1 MQLWDKLAEYAKNF
15 SSYRTTMDFGDVAE
29 ILIIAVLLYYTLV
42 WMKTTRAWILLK
54 GLIVILAFLL
64 LAYFFRMT
72 TILWMAQNVLG
83 FAVTALIVVLQPEL
97 RKALE
102 ELGKKNII
110 SSVLPFDN
118 SHRVNEE
125 FSEKTIN
132 EITKA
137 CVEMGK
143 VRTGA
148 LIVIEQKVSLRD
160 YERTGIDVDGIVT
173 SQLLI
178 NIFEHNTPL
187 HDGAVIIQGN
197 RVVSATCYLPLS
209 DNLGLSKELGTRHR
223 AGVGISEIT
232 DSLTIIVSE
241 ETGKI
246 SVAYEGE
253 LERNLDADSLRDR
266 MHKILNN
273 PVEEHKNLR
282 IWKGRSRDKKMKKLL
297 TRNLGLK
304 LASLLLAFVLWFLV
318 AQIYDPKDTVTFNNI
333 QVRLINTELLD
344 EEGKVYEV
352 LDNSNLVRVTVT
364 GPQSIVKSELRRSD
378 IVAEADMSKLTDIN
392 TIAITYYCENI
403 SNDSV
408 EIKGNH
414 DSVRLNVEDKT
425 SKWIKLESN
434 TIGDVASGYM
444 IGNVT
449 LDQTNIEVTGPKSA
463 ISQVDHAGV
472 DINVTDS
479 TTSLSANVD
488 IKLYDADDNELVLES
503 VKKNVDSAYMTVE
516 VLATKEVPVEIEY
529 MGVPE
534 DGYMATGEVESS
546 VPTVRIAGTVST
558 LVGISAIT
566 VPEDR
571 MNITGQSDNLV
582 DIINLKE
589 YLPANVRL
597 ADKSFDGKIT
607 ATVYIEPIVS
617 KDLTV
622 AAENISVTGVPDGM
636 EAEIT
641 STAEEYNITV
651 SGLSRDVSILHDS
664 SVTGILNLTQWME
677 DNGVEELTPGTYT
690 IPVTFNLTEDITVTP
705 DINIHIRL
713 KNADADN
720 Q

>member
-1 MQLWDKLAEYAKNF
+1 
-15 SSYRTTMDFGDVAE
+15 
-29 ILIIAVLLYYTLV
+29 
-42 WMKTTRAWILLK
+42 
-54 GLIVILAFLL
+54 
-64 LAYFFRMT
+64 
-72 TILWMAQNVLG
+72 
-83 FAVTALIVVLQPEL
+83 
-97 RKALE
+97 
-102 ELGKKNII
+102 
-110 SSVLPFDN
+110 
-118 SHRVNEE
+118 
-125 FSEKTIN
+125 
-132 EITKA
+132 
-137 CVEMGK
+137 
-143 VRTGA
+143 
-148 LIVIEQKVSLRD
+148 
-160 YERTGIDVDGIVT
+160 
-173 SQLLI
+173 
-178 NIFEHNTPL
+178 
-187 HDGAVIIQGN
+187 
-197 RVVSATCYLPLS
+197 
-209 DNLGLSKELGTRHR
+209 
-223 AGVGISEIT
+223 
-232 DSLTIIVSE
+232 
-241 ETGKI
+241 
-246 SVAYEGE
+246 
-253 LERNLDADSLRDR
+253 
-266 MHKILNN
+266 
-273 PVEEHKNLR
+273 
-282 IWKGRSRDKKMKKLL
+282 MKKLL

-534 DGYMATGEVESS
+534 DGYMATGEVESN

-690 IPVTFNLTEDITVTP
+690 IPVTFNLAEDITVTP

-713 KNADADN
+713 KNADTDN

>member
-1 MQLWDKLAEYAKNF
+1 
-15 SSYRTTMDFGDVAE
+15 
-29 ILIIAVLLYYTLV
+29 
-42 WMKTTRAWILLK
+42 
-54 GLIVILAFLL
+54 
-64 LAYFFRMT
+64 
-72 TILWMAQNVLG
+72 
-83 FAVTALIVVLQPEL
+83 
-97 RKALE
+97 
-102 ELGKKNII
+102 
-110 SSVLPFDN
+110 
-118 SHRVNEE
+118 
-125 FSEKTIN
+125 
-132 EITKA
+132 
-137 CVEMGK
+137 
-143 VRTGA
+143 
-148 LIVIEQKVSLRD
+148 
-160 YERTGIDVDGIVT
+160 
-173 SQLLI
+173 
-178 NIFEHNTPL
+178 
-187 HDGAVIIQGN
+187 
-197 RVVSATCYLPLS
+197 
-209 DNLGLSKELGTRHR
+209 
-223 AGVGISEIT
+223 
-232 DSLTIIVSE
+232 
-241 ETGKI
+241 
-246 SVAYEGE
+246 
-253 LERNLDADSLRDR
+253 
-266 MHKILNN
+266 
-273 PVEEHKNLR
+273 
-282 IWKGRSRDKKMKKLL
+282 MKKTL

-318 AQIYDPKDTVTFNNI
+318 AQIYDPKDTVSFNNI

-434 TIGDVASGYM
+434 TIGNVASGYM
-444 IGNVT
+444 IGNVS

-479 TTSLSANVD
+479 TSSLSANVD
-488 IKLYDADDNELVLES
+488 IKLYDADDNELTLES
-503 VKKNVDSAYMTVE
+503 VKKNVDSAHMTVE

-546 VPTVRIAGTVST
+546 VPTVRIAGNAST

-571 MNITGQSDNLV
+571 MNITGQTDNLV

-589 YLPANVRL
+589 YLPSNVRL

-651 SGLSRDVSILHDS
+651 SGLSRDVSILRDS

-690 IPVTFNLTEDITVTP
+690 IPVTFNLAEDITVTP

-713 KNADADN
+713 KNADTDN

>member
-1 MQLWDKLAEYAKNF
+1 
-15 SSYRTTMDFGDVAE
+15 
-29 ILIIAVLLYYTLV
+29 
-42 WMKTTRAWILLK
+42 
-54 GLIVILAFLL
+54 
-64 LAYFFRMT
+64 
-72 TILWMAQNVLG
+72 
-83 FAVTALIVVLQPEL
+83 
-97 RKALE
+97 
-102 ELGKKNII
+102 
-110 SSVLPFDN
+110 
-118 SHRVNEE
+118 
-125 FSEKTIN
+125 
-132 EITKA
+132 
-137 CVEMGK
+137 
-143 VRTGA
+143 
-148 LIVIEQKVSLRD
+148 
-160 YERTGIDVDGIVT
+160 
-173 SQLLI
+173 
-178 NIFEHNTPL
+178 
-187 HDGAVIIQGN
+187 
-197 RVVSATCYLPLS
+197 
-209 DNLGLSKELGTRHR
+209 
-223 AGVGISEIT
+223 
-232 DSLTIIVSE
+232 
-241 ETGKI
+241 
-246 SVAYEGE
+246 
-253 LERNLDADSLRDR
+253 
-266 MHKILNN
+266 
-273 PVEEHKNLR
+273 
-282 IWKGRSRDKKMKKLL
+282 MKKLL

-434 TIGDVASGYM
+434 TIGDVVSGYM

-690 IPVTFNLTEDITVTP
+690 IPVTFNLAEDITVVP

-713 KNADADN
+713 KNADTDN

>member
-1 MQLWDKLAEYAKNF
+1 
-15 SSYRTTMDFGDVAE
+15 
-29 ILIIAVLLYYTLV
+29 
-42 WMKTTRAWILLK
+42 
-54 GLIVILAFLL
+54 
-64 LAYFFRMT
+64 
-72 TILWMAQNVLG
+72 
-83 FAVTALIVVLQPEL
+83 
-97 RKALE
+97 
-102 ELGKKNII
+102 
-110 SSVLPFDN
+110 
-118 SHRVNEE
+118 
-125 FSEKTIN
+125 
-132 EITKA
+132 
-137 CVEMGK
+137 
-143 VRTGA
+143 
-148 LIVIEQKVSLRD
+148 
-160 YERTGIDVDGIVT
+160 
-173 SQLLI
+173 
-178 NIFEHNTPL
+178 
-187 HDGAVIIQGN
+187 
-197 RVVSATCYLPLS
+197 
-209 DNLGLSKELGTRHR
+209 
-223 AGVGISEIT
+223 
-232 DSLTIIVSE
+232 
-241 ETGKI
+241 
-246 SVAYEGE
+246 
-253 LERNLDADSLRDR
+253 
-266 MHKILNN
+266 
-273 PVEEHKNLR
+273 
-282 IWKGRSRDKKMKKLL
+282 MKKLL

-651 SGLSRDVSILHDS
+651 SGLSRDVSILRDS

-690 IPVTFNLTEDITVTP
+690 IPVTFNLAEDITVTP

-713 KNADADN
+713 KNADTDN

>member
-1 MQLWDKLAEYAKNF
+1 
-15 SSYRTTMDFGDVAE
+15 
-29 ILIIAVLLYYTLV
+29 
-42 WMKTTRAWILLK
+42 
-54 GLIVILAFLL
+54 
-64 LAYFFRMT
+64 
-72 TILWMAQNVLG
+72 
-83 FAVTALIVVLQPEL
+83 
-97 RKALE
+97 
-102 ELGKKNII
+102 
-110 SSVLPFDN
+110 
-118 SHRVNEE
+118 
-125 FSEKTIN
+125 
-132 EITKA
+132 
-137 CVEMGK
+137 
-143 VRTGA
+143 
-148 LIVIEQKVSLRD
+148 
-160 YERTGIDVDGIVT
+160 
-173 SQLLI
+173 
-178 NIFEHNTPL
+178 
-187 HDGAVIIQGN
+187 
-197 RVVSATCYLPLS
+197 
-209 DNLGLSKELGTRHR
+209 
-223 AGVGISEIT
+223 
-232 DSLTIIVSE
+232 
-241 ETGKI
+241 
-246 SVAYEGE
+246 
-253 LERNLDADSLRDR
+253 
-266 MHKILNN
+266 
-273 PVEEHKNLR
+273 
-282 IWKGRSRDKKMKKLL
+282 MKKLL

-352 LDNSNLVRVTVT
+352 LDNSNLVRVMVT

-690 IPVTFNLTEDITVTP
+690 IPVTFNLAEDITVVP

-713 KNADADN
+713 KNADTDN

>member
-1 MQLWDKLAEYAKNF
+1 
-15 SSYRTTMDFGDVAE
+15 
-29 ILIIAVLLYYTLV
+29 
-42 WMKTTRAWILLK
+42 
-54 GLIVILAFLL
+54 
-64 LAYFFRMT
+64 
-72 TILWMAQNVLG
+72 
-83 FAVTALIVVLQPEL
+83 
-97 RKALE
+97 
-102 ELGKKNII
+102 
-110 SSVLPFDN
+110 
-118 SHRVNEE
+118 
-125 FSEKTIN
+125 
-132 EITKA
+132 
-137 CVEMGK
+137 
-143 VRTGA
+143 
-148 LIVIEQKVSLRD
+148 
-160 YERTGIDVDGIVT
+160 
-173 SQLLI
+173 
-178 NIFEHNTPL
+178 
-187 HDGAVIIQGN
+187 
-197 RVVSATCYLPLS
+197 
-209 DNLGLSKELGTRHR
+209 
-223 AGVGISEIT
+223 
-232 DSLTIIVSE
+232 
-241 ETGKI
+241 
-246 SVAYEGE
+246 
-253 LERNLDADSLRDR
+253 
-266 MHKILNN
+266 
-273 PVEEHKNLR
+273 
-282 IWKGRSRDKKMKKLL
+282 MKKLL

-690 IPVTFNLTEDITVTP
+690 IPVTFNL
-705 DINIHIRL
+705 
-713 KNADADN
+713 A
-720 Q
+720 

>member
-1 MQLWDKLAEYAKNF
+1 
-15 SSYRTTMDFGDVAE
+15 
-29 ILIIAVLLYYTLV
+29 
-42 WMKTTRAWILLK
+42 
-54 GLIVILAFLL
+54 
-64 LAYFFRMT
+64 
-72 TILWMAQNVLG
+72 
-83 FAVTALIVVLQPEL
+83 
-97 RKALE
+97 
-102 ELGKKNII
+102 
-110 SSVLPFDN
+110 
-118 SHRVNEE
+118 
-125 FSEKTIN
+125 
-132 EITKA
+132 
-137 CVEMGK
+137 
-143 VRTGA
+143 
-148 LIVIEQKVSLRD
+148 
-160 YERTGIDVDGIVT
+160 
-173 SQLLI
+173 
-178 NIFEHNTPL
+178 
-187 HDGAVIIQGN
+187 
-197 RVVSATCYLPLS
+197 
-209 DNLGLSKELGTRHR
+209 
-223 AGVGISEIT
+223 
-232 DSLTIIVSE
+232 
-241 ETGKI
+241 
-246 SVAYEGE
+246 
-253 LERNLDADSLRDR
+253 
-266 MHKILNN
+266 
-273 PVEEHKNLR
+273 
-282 IWKGRSRDKKMKKLL
+282 MKKLL

-352 LDNSNLVRVTVT
+352 LDNSNQVRVTVT

-690 IPVTFNLTEDITVTP
+690 IPVTFNLAEDITVTP

-713 KNADADN
+713 RNADTDN

>member
-1 MQLWDKLAEYAKNF
+1 
-15 SSYRTTMDFGDVAE
+15 
-29 ILIIAVLLYYTLV
+29 
-42 WMKTTRAWILLK
+42 
-54 GLIVILAFLL
+54 
-64 LAYFFRMT
+64 
-72 TILWMAQNVLG
+72 
-83 FAVTALIVVLQPEL
+83 
-97 RKALE
+97 
-102 ELGKKNII
+102 
-110 SSVLPFDN
+110 
-118 SHRVNEE
+118 
-125 FSEKTIN
+125 
-132 EITKA
+132 
-137 CVEMGK
+137 
-143 VRTGA
+143 
-148 LIVIEQKVSLRD
+148 
-160 YERTGIDVDGIVT
+160 
-173 SQLLI
+173 
-178 NIFEHNTPL
+178 
-187 HDGAVIIQGN
+187 
-197 RVVSATCYLPLS
+197 
-209 DNLGLSKELGTRHR
+209 
-223 AGVGISEIT
+223 
-232 DSLTIIVSE
+232 
-241 ETGKI
+241 
-246 SVAYEGE
+246 
-253 LERNLDADSLRDR
+253 
-266 MHKILNN
+266 
-273 PVEEHKNLR
+273 
-282 IWKGRSRDKKMKKLL
+282 MKKLL

-472 DINVTDS
+472 DINVMDS

>member
-1 MQLWDKLAEYAKNF
+1 
-15 SSYRTTMDFGDVAE
+15 
-29 ILIIAVLLYYTLV
+29 
-42 WMKTTRAWILLK
+42 
-54 GLIVILAFLL
+54 
-64 LAYFFRMT
+64 
-72 TILWMAQNVLG
+72 
-83 FAVTALIVVLQPEL
+83 
-97 RKALE
+97 
-102 ELGKKNII
+102 
-110 SSVLPFDN
+110 
-118 SHRVNEE
+118 
-125 FSEKTIN
+125 
-132 EITKA
+132 
-137 CVEMGK
+137 
-143 VRTGA
+143 
-148 LIVIEQKVSLRD
+148 
-160 YERTGIDVDGIVT
+160 
-173 SQLLI
+173 
-178 NIFEHNTPL
+178 
-187 HDGAVIIQGN
+187 
-197 RVVSATCYLPLS
+197 
-209 DNLGLSKELGTRHR
+209 
-223 AGVGISEIT
+223 
-232 DSLTIIVSE
+232 
-241 ETGKI
+241 
-246 SVAYEGE
+246 
-253 LERNLDADSLRDR
+253 
-266 MHKILNN
+266 
-273 PVEEHKNLR
+273 
-282 IWKGRSRDKKMKKLL
+282 MKKLL

-582 DIINLKE
+582 DIINLQE

-677 DNGVEELTPGTYT
+677 GNGVEELTPGTYT
-690 IPVTFNLTEDITVTP
+690 IPVTFNLAEDITVVP

-713 KNADADN
+713 KNADTDN

>member
-1 MQLWDKLAEYAKNF
+1 
-15 SSYRTTMDFGDVAE
+15 
-29 ILIIAVLLYYTLV
+29 
-42 WMKTTRAWILLK
+42 
-54 GLIVILAFLL
+54 
-64 LAYFFRMT
+64 
-72 TILWMAQNVLG
+72 
-83 FAVTALIVVLQPEL
+83 
-97 RKALE
+97 
-102 ELGKKNII
+102 
-110 SSVLPFDN
+110 
-118 SHRVNEE
+118 
-125 FSEKTIN
+125 
-132 EITKA
+132 
-137 CVEMGK
+137 
-143 VRTGA
+143 
-148 LIVIEQKVSLRD
+148 
-160 YERTGIDVDGIVT
+160 
-173 SQLLI
+173 
-178 NIFEHNTPL
+178 
-187 HDGAVIIQGN
+187 
-197 RVVSATCYLPLS
+197 
-209 DNLGLSKELGTRHR
+209 
-223 AGVGISEIT
+223 
-232 DSLTIIVSE
+232 
-241 ETGKI
+241 
-246 SVAYEGE
+246 
-253 LERNLDADSLRDR
+253 
-266 MHKILNN
+266 
-273 PVEEHKNLR
+273 
-282 IWKGRSRDKKMKKLL
+282 MKKLL

-425 SKWIKLESN
+425 SKWIKLESK

-677 DNGVEELTPGTYT
+677 DNGVEELPPGNYT
-690 IPVTFNLTEDITVTP
+690 IPITFNLAEDITVTP

-713 KNADADN
+713 KNADTNN

>member
-1 MQLWDKLAEYAKNF
+1 
-15 SSYRTTMDFGDVAE
+15 
-29 ILIIAVLLYYTLV
+29 
-42 WMKTTRAWILLK
+42 
-54 GLIVILAFLL
+54 
-64 LAYFFRMT
+64 
-72 TILWMAQNVLG
+72 
-83 FAVTALIVVLQPEL
+83 
-97 RKALE
+97 
-102 ELGKKNII
+102 
-110 SSVLPFDN
+110 
-118 SHRVNEE
+118 
-125 FSEKTIN
+125 
-132 EITKA
+132 
-137 CVEMGK
+137 
-143 VRTGA
+143 
-148 LIVIEQKVSLRD
+148 
-160 YERTGIDVDGIVT
+160 
-173 SQLLI
+173 
-178 NIFEHNTPL
+178 
-187 HDGAVIIQGN
+187 
-197 RVVSATCYLPLS
+197 
-209 DNLGLSKELGTRHR
+209 
-223 AGVGISEIT
+223 
-232 DSLTIIVSE
+232 
-241 ETGKI
+241 
-246 SVAYEGE
+246 
-253 LERNLDADSLRDR
+253 
-266 MHKILNN
+266 
-273 PVEEHKNLR
+273 
-282 IWKGRSRDKKMKKLL
+282 MKKLL

-378 IVAEADMSKLTDIN
+378 IIAEADMSKLTDIN

-479 TTSLSANVD
+479 TSSLSANVD
-488 IKLYDADDNELVLES
+488 IKLYDADDNELTLES
-503 VKKNVDSAYMTVE
+503 VKKNVDSAHMTVE

-546 VPTVRIAGTVST
+546 VPTVRIAGTAST
-558 LVGISAIT
+558 LAGISAIT

-571 MNITGQSDNLV
+571 MNITGQTDNLV

-651 SGLSRDVSILHDS
+651 SGLSRDVSILRDS

-690 IPVTFNLTEDITVTP
+690 IPVTFNLAEDITVAP

-713 KNADADN
+713 KNADTDN

>member
-1 MQLWDKLAEYAKNF
+1 
-15 SSYRTTMDFGDVAE
+15 
-29 ILIIAVLLYYTLV
+29 
-42 WMKTTRAWILLK
+42 
-54 GLIVILAFLL
+54 
-64 LAYFFRMT
+64 
-72 TILWMAQNVLG
+72 
-83 FAVTALIVVLQPEL
+83 
-97 RKALE
+97 
-102 ELGKKNII
+102 
-110 SSVLPFDN
+110 
-118 SHRVNEE
+118 
-125 FSEKTIN
+125 
-132 EITKA
+132 
-137 CVEMGK
+137 
-143 VRTGA
+143 
-148 LIVIEQKVSLRD
+148 
-160 YERTGIDVDGIVT
+160 
-173 SQLLI
+173 
-178 NIFEHNTPL
+178 
-187 HDGAVIIQGN
+187 
-197 RVVSATCYLPLS
+197 
-209 DNLGLSKELGTRHR
+209 
-223 AGVGISEIT
+223 
-232 DSLTIIVSE
+232 
-241 ETGKI
+241 
-246 SVAYEGE
+246 
-253 LERNLDADSLRDR
+253 
-266 MHKILNN
+266 
-273 PVEEHKNLR
+273 
-282 IWKGRSRDKKMKKLL
+282 MKKLL

-352 LDNSNLVRVTVT
+352 LENSNLVRVTVT

-690 IPVTFNLTEDITVTP
+690 IPVTFNLAEDITVVP

-713 KNADADN
+713 KNADTNN

>member
-1 MQLWDKLAEYAKNF
+1 
-15 SSYRTTMDFGDVAE
+15 
-29 ILIIAVLLYYTLV
+29 
-42 WMKTTRAWILLK
+42 
-54 GLIVILAFLL
+54 
-64 LAYFFRMT
+64 
-72 TILWMAQNVLG
+72 
-83 FAVTALIVVLQPEL
+83 
-97 RKALE
+97 
-102 ELGKKNII
+102 
-110 SSVLPFDN
+110 
-118 SHRVNEE
+118 
-125 FSEKTIN
+125 
-132 EITKA
+132 
-137 CVEMGK
+137 
-143 VRTGA
+143 
-148 LIVIEQKVSLRD
+148 
-160 YERTGIDVDGIVT
+160 
-173 SQLLI
+173 
-178 NIFEHNTPL
+178 
-187 HDGAVIIQGN
+187 
-197 RVVSATCYLPLS
+197 
-209 DNLGLSKELGTRHR
+209 
-223 AGVGISEIT
+223 
-232 DSLTIIVSE
+232 
-241 ETGKI
+241 
-246 SVAYEGE
+246 
-253 LERNLDADSLRDR
+253 
-266 MHKILNN
+266 
-273 PVEEHKNLR
+273 
-282 IWKGRSRDKKMKKLL
+282 MKKLL

-534 DGYMATGEVESS
+534 DGYMATGEEGSS

-690 IPVTFNLTEDITVTP
+690 IPVTFNLAEDITVVP

-713 KNADADN
+713 KNADTDN

>member
-1 MQLWDKLAEYAKNF
+1 
-15 SSYRTTMDFGDVAE
+15 
-29 ILIIAVLLYYTLV
+29 
-42 WMKTTRAWILLK
+42 
-54 GLIVILAFLL
+54 
-64 LAYFFRMT
+64 
-72 TILWMAQNVLG
+72 
-83 FAVTALIVVLQPEL
+83 
-97 RKALE
+97 
-102 ELGKKNII
+102 
-110 SSVLPFDN
+110 
-118 SHRVNEE
+118 
-125 FSEKTIN
+125 
-132 EITKA
+132 
-137 CVEMGK
+137 
-143 VRTGA
+143 
-148 LIVIEQKVSLRD
+148 
-160 YERTGIDVDGIVT
+160 
-173 SQLLI
+173 
-178 NIFEHNTPL
+178 
-187 HDGAVIIQGN
+187 
-197 RVVSATCYLPLS
+197 
-209 DNLGLSKELGTRHR
+209 
-223 AGVGISEIT
+223 
-232 DSLTIIVSE
+232 
-241 ETGKI
+241 
-246 SVAYEGE
+246 
-253 LERNLDADSLRDR
+253 
-266 MHKILNN
+266 
-273 PVEEHKNLR
+273 
-282 IWKGRSRDKKMKKLL
+282 MKKLL

-463 ISQVDHAGV
+463 ISQVEHAGV

-690 IPVTFNLTEDITVTP
+690 IPVTFNLAEDITVTP

-713 KNADADN
+713 KNADTDN

>member
-1 MQLWDKLAEYAKNF
+1 
-15 SSYRTTMDFGDVAE
+15 
-29 ILIIAVLLYYTLV
+29 
-42 WMKTTRAWILLK
+42 
-54 GLIVILAFLL
+54 
-64 LAYFFRMT
+64 
-72 TILWMAQNVLG
+72 
-83 FAVTALIVVLQPEL
+83 
-97 RKALE
+97 
-102 ELGKKNII
+102 
-110 SSVLPFDN
+110 
-118 SHRVNEE
+118 
-125 FSEKTIN
+125 
-132 EITKA
+132 
-137 CVEMGK
+137 
-143 VRTGA
+143 
-148 LIVIEQKVSLRD
+148 
-160 YERTGIDVDGIVT
+160 
-173 SQLLI
+173 
-178 NIFEHNTPL
+178 
-187 HDGAVIIQGN
+187 
-197 RVVSATCYLPLS
+197 
-209 DNLGLSKELGTRHR
+209 
-223 AGVGISEIT
+223 
-232 DSLTIIVSE
+232 
-241 ETGKI
+241 
-246 SVAYEGE
+246 
-253 LERNLDADSLRDR
+253 
-266 MHKILNN
+266 
-273 PVEEHKNLR
+273 
-282 IWKGRSRDKKMKKLL
+282 MKKLL

-352 LDNSNLVRVTVT
+352 LDNSNQVRVTVT

-690 IPVTFNLTEDITVTP
+690 IPVTFNLAEDITVTP

-713 KNADADN
+713 KNADTNN

>member
-1 MQLWDKLAEYAKNF
+1 
-15 SSYRTTMDFGDVAE
+15 
-29 ILIIAVLLYYTLV
+29 
-42 WMKTTRAWILLK
+42 
-54 GLIVILAFLL
+54 
-64 LAYFFRMT
+64 
-72 TILWMAQNVLG
+72 
-83 FAVTALIVVLQPEL
+83 
-97 RKALE
+97 
-102 ELGKKNII
+102 
-110 SSVLPFDN
+110 
-118 SHRVNEE
+118 
-125 FSEKTIN
+125 
-132 EITKA
+132 
-137 CVEMGK
+137 
-143 VRTGA
+143 
-148 LIVIEQKVSLRD
+148 
-160 YERTGIDVDGIVT
+160 
-173 SQLLI
+173 
-178 NIFEHNTPL
+178 
-187 HDGAVIIQGN
+187 
-197 RVVSATCYLPLS
+197 
-209 DNLGLSKELGTRHR
+209 
-223 AGVGISEIT
+223 
-232 DSLTIIVSE
+232 
-241 ETGKI
+241 
-246 SVAYEGE
+246 
-253 LERNLDADSLRDR
+253 
-266 MHKILNN
+266 
-273 PVEEHKNLR
+273 
-282 IWKGRSRDKKMKKLL
+282 MKKLL

-488 IKLYDADDNELVLES
+488 IKLYDADDNELTLES

-651 SGLSRDVSILHDS
+651 SGLSRDVSMLHDS

-690 IPVTFNLTEDITVTP
+690 IPVTFNLAEDITVVP

-713 KNADADN
+713 KNADTDN

>member
-1 MQLWDKLAEYAKNF
+1 
-15 SSYRTTMDFGDVAE
+15 
-29 ILIIAVLLYYTLV
+29 
-42 WMKTTRAWILLK
+42 
-54 GLIVILAFLL
+54 
-64 LAYFFRMT
+64 
-72 TILWMAQNVLG
+72 
-83 FAVTALIVVLQPEL
+83 
-97 RKALE
+97 
-102 ELGKKNII
+102 
-110 SSVLPFDN
+110 
-118 SHRVNEE
+118 
-125 FSEKTIN
+125 
-132 EITKA
+132 
-137 CVEMGK
+137 
-143 VRTGA
+143 
-148 LIVIEQKVSLRD
+148 
-160 YERTGIDVDGIVT
+160 
-173 SQLLI
+173 
-178 NIFEHNTPL
+178 
-187 HDGAVIIQGN
+187 
-197 RVVSATCYLPLS
+197 
-209 DNLGLSKELGTRHR
+209 
-223 AGVGISEIT
+223 
-232 DSLTIIVSE
+232 
-241 ETGKI
+241 
-246 SVAYEGE
+246 
-253 LERNLDADSLRDR
+253 
-266 MHKILNN
+266 
-273 PVEEHKNLR
+273 
-282 IWKGRSRDKKMKKLL
+282 MKKLL

-651 SGLSRDVSILHDS
+651 SGLSRDVSMLHDS
-664 SVTGILNLTQWME
+664 SVMGILNLTQWME

-690 IPVTFNLTEDITVTP
+690 IPVTFNLAEDITVVP

-713 KNADADN
+713 KNADTDN

>member
-1 MQLWDKLAEYAKNF
+1 
-15 SSYRTTMDFGDVAE
+15 
-29 ILIIAVLLYYTLV
+29 
-42 WMKTTRAWILLK
+42 
-54 GLIVILAFLL
+54 
-64 LAYFFRMT
+64 
-72 TILWMAQNVLG
+72 
-83 FAVTALIVVLQPEL
+83 
-97 RKALE
+97 
-102 ELGKKNII
+102 
-110 SSVLPFDN
+110 
-118 SHRVNEE
+118 
-125 FSEKTIN
+125 
-132 EITKA
+132 
-137 CVEMGK
+137 
-143 VRTGA
+143 
-148 LIVIEQKVSLRD
+148 
-160 YERTGIDVDGIVT
+160 
-173 SQLLI
+173 
-178 NIFEHNTPL
+178 
-187 HDGAVIIQGN
+187 
-197 RVVSATCYLPLS
+197 
-209 DNLGLSKELGTRHR
+209 
-223 AGVGISEIT
+223 
-232 DSLTIIVSE
+232 
-241 ETGKI
+241 
-246 SVAYEGE
+246 
-253 LERNLDADSLRDR
+253 
-266 MHKILNN
+266 
-273 PVEEHKNLR
+273 
-282 IWKGRSRDKKMKKLL
+282 MKKLL

-607 ATVYIEPIVS
+607 ATIYIEPIVS

-677 DNGVEELTPGTYT
+677 DNSVEELTPGTYT
-690 IPVTFNLTEDITVTP
+690 IPVTFNLAEDITVVP

-713 KNADADN
+713 KNADTDN

>member
-1 MQLWDKLAEYAKNF
+1 
-15 SSYRTTMDFGDVAE
+15 
-29 ILIIAVLLYYTLV
+29 
-42 WMKTTRAWILLK
+42 
-54 GLIVILAFLL
+54 
-64 LAYFFRMT
+64 
-72 TILWMAQNVLG
+72 
-83 FAVTALIVVLQPEL
+83 
-97 RKALE
+97 
-102 ELGKKNII
+102 
-110 SSVLPFDN
+110 
-118 SHRVNEE
+118 
-125 FSEKTIN
+125 
-132 EITKA
+132 
-137 CVEMGK
+137 
-143 VRTGA
+143 
-148 LIVIEQKVSLRD
+148 
-160 YERTGIDVDGIVT
+160 
-173 SQLLI
+173 
-178 NIFEHNTPL
+178 
-187 HDGAVIIQGN
+187 
-197 RVVSATCYLPLS
+197 
-209 DNLGLSKELGTRHR
+209 
-223 AGVGISEIT
+223 
-232 DSLTIIVSE
+232 
-241 ETGKI
+241 
-246 SVAYEGE
+246 
-253 LERNLDADSLRDR
+253 
-266 MHKILNN
+266 
-273 PVEEHKNLR
+273 
-282 IWKGRSRDKKMKKLL
+282 MKKLL

-304 LASLLLAFVLWFLV
+304 LSSLLLAFVLWFLV

-690 IPVTFNLTEDITVTP
+690 IPVTFNLAEDITVTP

-713 KNADADN
+713 KNADTDN

>member
-1 MQLWDKLAEYAKNF
+1 
-15 SSYRTTMDFGDVAE
+15 
-29 ILIIAVLLYYTLV
+29 
-42 WMKTTRAWILLK
+42 
-54 GLIVILAFLL
+54 
-64 LAYFFRMT
+64 
-72 TILWMAQNVLG
+72 
-83 FAVTALIVVLQPEL
+83 
-97 RKALE
+97 
-102 ELGKKNII
+102 
-110 SSVLPFDN
+110 
-118 SHRVNEE
+118 
-125 FSEKTIN
+125 
-132 EITKA
+132 
-137 CVEMGK
+137 
-143 VRTGA
+143 
-148 LIVIEQKVSLRD
+148 
-160 YERTGIDVDGIVT
+160 
-173 SQLLI
+173 
-178 NIFEHNTPL
+178 
-187 HDGAVIIQGN
+187 
-197 RVVSATCYLPLS
+197 
-209 DNLGLSKELGTRHR
+209 
-223 AGVGISEIT
+223 
-232 DSLTIIVSE
+232 
-241 ETGKI
+241 
-246 SVAYEGE
+246 
-253 LERNLDADSLRDR
+253 
-266 MHKILNN
+266 
-273 PVEEHKNLR
+273 
-282 IWKGRSRDKKMKKLL
+282 MKKLL

-597 ADKSFDGKIT
+597 ADKSFDGNIT

-677 DNGVEELTPGTYT
+677 GNGVEELTPGTYT
-690 IPVTFNLTEDITVTP
+690 IPVTFNLAEDITVVP

-713 KNADADN
+713 KNADTDN

>member
-1 MQLWDKLAEYAKNF
+1 M
-15 SSYRTTMDFGDVAE
+15 
-29 ILIIAVLLYYTLV
+29 
-42 WMKTTRAWILLK
+42 
-54 GLIVILAFLL
+54 
-64 LAYFFRMT
+64 
-72 TILWMAQNVLG
+72 
-83 FAVTALIVVLQPEL
+83 
-97 RKALE
+97 
-102 ELGKKNII
+102 
-110 SSVLPFDN
+110 
-118 SHRVNEE
+118 
-125 FSEKTIN
+125 
-132 EITKA
+132 
-137 CVEMGK
+137 
-143 VRTGA
+143 
-148 LIVIEQKVSLRD
+148 
-160 YERTGIDVDGIVT
+160 
-173 SQLLI
+173 
-178 NIFEHNTPL
+178 
-187 HDGAVIIQGN
+187 
-197 RVVSATCYLPLS
+197 
-209 DNLGLSKELGTRHR
+209 
-223 AGVGISEIT
+223 
-232 DSLTIIVSE
+232 
-241 ETGKI
+241 
-246 SVAYEGE
+246 
-253 LERNLDADSLRDR
+253 
-266 MHKILNN
+266 
-273 PVEEHKNLR
+273 
-282 IWKGRSRDKKMKKLL
+282 

-690 IPVTFNLTEDITVTP
+690 IPVTFNLAEDITVVP

-713 KNADADN
+713 KMQILIINK
-720 Q
+720 

>member
-1 MQLWDKLAEYAKNF
+1 
-15 SSYRTTMDFGDVAE
+15 
-29 ILIIAVLLYYTLV
+29 
-42 WMKTTRAWILLK
+42 
-54 GLIVILAFLL
+54 
-64 LAYFFRMT
+64 
-72 TILWMAQNVLG
+72 
-83 FAVTALIVVLQPEL
+83 
-97 RKALE
+97 
-102 ELGKKNII
+102 
-110 SSVLPFDN
+110 
-118 SHRVNEE
+118 
-125 FSEKTIN
+125 
-132 EITKA
+132 
-137 CVEMGK
+137 
-143 VRTGA
+143 
-148 LIVIEQKVSLRD
+148 
-160 YERTGIDVDGIVT
+160 
-173 SQLLI
+173 
-178 NIFEHNTPL
+178 
-187 HDGAVIIQGN
+187 
-197 RVVSATCYLPLS
+197 
-209 DNLGLSKELGTRHR
+209 
-223 AGVGISEIT
+223 
-232 DSLTIIVSE
+232 
-241 ETGKI
+241 
-246 SVAYEGE
+246 
-253 LERNLDADSLRDR
+253 
-266 MHKILNN
+266 
-273 PVEEHKNLR
+273 
-282 IWKGRSRDKKMKKLL
+282 MKKSL

-333 QVRLINTELLD
+333 QVRLINTELLE

-690 IPVTFNLTEDITVTP
+690 IPVTFNLAEDITVVP

-713 KNADADN
+713 KNADTDN

>member
-1 MQLWDKLAEYAKNF
+1 
-15 SSYRTTMDFGDVAE
+15 
-29 ILIIAVLLYYTLV
+29 
-42 WMKTTRAWILLK
+42 
-54 GLIVILAFLL
+54 
-64 LAYFFRMT
+64 
-72 TILWMAQNVLG
+72 
-83 FAVTALIVVLQPEL
+83 
-97 RKALE
+97 
-102 ELGKKNII
+102 
-110 SSVLPFDN
+110 
-118 SHRVNEE
+118 
-125 FSEKTIN
+125 
-132 EITKA
+132 
-137 CVEMGK
+137 
-143 VRTGA
+143 
-148 LIVIEQKVSLRD
+148 
-160 YERTGIDVDGIVT
+160 
-173 SQLLI
+173 
-178 NIFEHNTPL
+178 
-187 HDGAVIIQGN
+187 
-197 RVVSATCYLPLS
+197 
-209 DNLGLSKELGTRHR
+209 
-223 AGVGISEIT
+223 
-232 DSLTIIVSE
+232 
-241 ETGKI
+241 
-246 SVAYEGE
+246 
-253 LERNLDADSLRDR
+253 
-266 MHKILNN
+266 
-273 PVEEHKNLR
+273 
-282 IWKGRSRDKKMKKLL
+282 MKKLL

-318 AQIYDPKDTVTFNNI
+318 AQIYDPKDPVTFNNI

-690 IPVTFNLTEDITVTP
+690 IPVTFNLAEDITVVP

-713 KNADADN
+713 KNADTDN

>member
-1 MQLWDKLAEYAKNF
+1 
-15 SSYRTTMDFGDVAE
+15 
-29 ILIIAVLLYYTLV
+29 
-42 WMKTTRAWILLK
+42 
-54 GLIVILAFLL
+54 
-64 LAYFFRMT
+64 
-72 TILWMAQNVLG
+72 
-83 FAVTALIVVLQPEL
+83 
-97 RKALE
+97 
-102 ELGKKNII
+102 
-110 SSVLPFDN
+110 
-118 SHRVNEE
+118 
-125 FSEKTIN
+125 
-132 EITKA
+132 
-137 CVEMGK
+137 
-143 VRTGA
+143 
-148 LIVIEQKVSLRD
+148 
-160 YERTGIDVDGIVT
+160 
-173 SQLLI
+173 
-178 NIFEHNTPL
+178 
-187 HDGAVIIQGN
+187 
-197 RVVSATCYLPLS
+197 
-209 DNLGLSKELGTRHR
+209 
-223 AGVGISEIT
+223 
-232 DSLTIIVSE
+232 
-241 ETGKI
+241 
-246 SVAYEGE
+246 
-253 LERNLDADSLRDR
+253 
-266 MHKILNN
+266 
-273 PVEEHKNLR
+273 
-282 IWKGRSRDKKMKKLL
+282 MKKLL

-597 ADKSFDGKIT
+597 ADKCFDGKIT

-690 IPVTFNLTEDITVTP
+690 IPVTFNLAEDITVTP

-713 KNADADN
+713 KNADTDN

>member
-1 MQLWDKLAEYAKNF
+1 
-15 SSYRTTMDFGDVAE
+15 
-29 ILIIAVLLYYTLV
+29 
-42 WMKTTRAWILLK
+42 
-54 GLIVILAFLL
+54 
-64 LAYFFRMT
+64 
-72 TILWMAQNVLG
+72 
-83 FAVTALIVVLQPEL
+83 
-97 RKALE
+97 
-102 ELGKKNII
+102 
-110 SSVLPFDN
+110 
-118 SHRVNEE
+118 
-125 FSEKTIN
+125 
-132 EITKA
+132 
-137 CVEMGK
+137 
-143 VRTGA
+143 
-148 LIVIEQKVSLRD
+148 
-160 YERTGIDVDGIVT
+160 
-173 SQLLI
+173 
-178 NIFEHNTPL
+178 
-187 HDGAVIIQGN
+187 
-197 RVVSATCYLPLS
+197 
-209 DNLGLSKELGTRHR
+209 
-223 AGVGISEIT
+223 
-232 DSLTIIVSE
+232 
-241 ETGKI
+241 
-246 SVAYEGE
+246 
-253 LERNLDADSLRDR
+253 
-266 MHKILNN
+266 
-273 PVEEHKNLR
+273 
-282 IWKGRSRDKKMKKLL
+282 MKKLL

-503 VKKNVDSAYMTVE
+503 VKKNVNSAYMTVE

-571 MNITGQSDNLV
+571 MNITGQTDNLV

-589 YLPANVRL
+589 YLPSNVRL

-636 EAEIT
+636 EAEIA

-651 SGLSRDVSILHDS
+651 SGLSRNVSILRDS

-690 IPVTFNLTEDITVTP
+690 IPVTFNLAEDITVTP

-713 KNADADN
+713 KNADTN
-720 Q
+720 N